1 DSRIG
6 PSEAQICGIRAPNGS
21 VIHFI
26 PESLGANGLFE
37 IDFDL
42 QGKYAAGDPGAGLQR
57 IDHVALGLPHDQLD
71 TWVLFC
77 RAGLGLKPAD
87 SLEVSDPFGLIRS
100 CGVSNDDRSVRLVLN
115 VSSSQK
121 TTTARTIS
129 ASGGGGVHHIALS
142 SGDIFAS
149 IAKLLDA
156 GVEFVP

>member
-1 DSRIG
+1 AVDDASDKALAKLLGGLGFQRVGVHRSKRVTLYRQGEINLILNAEVSSFARSYVLEHGPSVCDIGLRTDHPVRALHRGMALQCSRFDSRIG

-71 TWVLFC
+71 TWVL
-77 RAGLGLKPAD
+77 
-87 SLEVSDPFGLIRS
+87 
-100 CGVSNDDRSVRLVLN
+100 
-115 VSSSQK
+115 
-121 TTTARTIS
+121 
-129 ASGGGGVHHIALS
+129 
-142 SGDIFAS
+142 
-149 IAKLLDA
+149 
-156 GVEFVP
+156 